1 MLLGWALTASIA
13 RPAAA
18 AQMAPLPP
26 AATTPKTLTWQDCVA
41 LAALKNP
48 TLISADYSLQSA
60 RATYLGS
67 FNGFMPNLTLSNGY
81 ASSGVPNY
89 TSQYTASINLFNMS
103 QVASIKAAASNY
115 TQAHASLRL
124 ASANLRFNL
133 RQAFATAFFADQ
145 NVEVSRK
152 ILDIQRR
159 NASEVLLRYKGG
171 KEYEGNMMS
180 ARSQAIQAE
189 ASLNQALRGAR
200 TARVSLDQQLGL
212 DEFSVVAVT
221 GTLAAEFPPDLPSR
235 MQDFLSNRP
244 DVAVQEAVIR
254 QQKAAVDSAESSLW
268 PSLGASYSGFRAGPS
283 ELPGPNRGWDAAA
296 TLSYPLFGGGPT
308 ATYYG
313 VKSSKRAL
321 DKAEQ
326 DLRTVKDAA
335 LADLENNWAAYGNAI
350 DQEVAAEDNLNS
362 ARQRNKEAVIR
373 YASGLL
379 SFDNWAVIVAA
390 WVAAEQQ
397 AISAHLTAV
406 VAQAAWEQSLG
417 KALGE

>member
-1 MLLGWALTASIA
+1 
-13 RPAAA
+13 
-18 AQMAPLPP
+18 
-26 AATTPKTLTWQDCVA
+26 
-41 LAALKNP
+41 
-48 TLISADYSLQSA
+48 
-60 RATYLGS
+60 
-67 FNGFMPNLTLSNGY
+67 
-81 ASSGVPNY
+81 VPNY

-124 ASANLRFNL
+124 VSANLRFNL
-133 RQAFATAFFADQ
+133 RQAFAAAFFADQ
-145 NVEVSRK
+145 SVEVARK

-180 ARSQAIQAE
+180 AKSQAIQAE

-200 TARVSLDQQLGL
+200 TARVVLDQQLGL

-268 PSLGASYSGFRAGPS
+268 PSLGASYSGFRAGPY

-326 DLRTVKDAA
+326 DLRAVKDAA

-397 AISAHLTAV
+397 AISAHLAAV